1 MYIIEAEINMKPEF
15 SVVVPVYNEEE
26 SLDELIAAIESSFKK
41 IKKTYEIVFV
51 DDGSTD
57 STFDI
62 LKKYSQRNDNIRI
75 YSFRKN
81 QGKSPALTVGF
92 HKAAG
97 RYILTMDADL
107 QDDPQNIERLLRKM
121 NEGYDMVSGWRKSR
135 KDSLFKV
142 ISSRTFNR
150 IVVPKLFGLKLN
162 DLNCGLKLYKR
173 EVIEDLTIYGGMHR
187 FIPVLAHSNGFKVT
201 EVPIVHH
208 ERKYGYSKY
217 KPTKILT
224 DIPDLI
230 TMYFLVKYNN
240 RPLHFF
246 TKIGLI
252 PLLIG
257 GLIMLYLTYE
267 KILGNSIG
275 GRPLLIFGALFLI
288 AGIQTIFTGLIAD
301 LIVNMHQDKHAEFP
315 LKYQS

>member
-1 MYIIEAEINMKPEF
+1 MKPEF
-15 SVVVPVYNEEE
+15 SVVIPAYNEEE
-26 SLDELIAAIESSFKK
+26 SLDELISSIEKSFKN
-41 IKKTYEIVFV
+41 IKKTYEIIFI

-57 STFDI
+57 TTLDI
-62 LKKYSQRNDNIRI
+62 LKKYSQKHENIHV

-92 HKAAG
+92 HKAKG
-97 RYILTMDADL
+97 KYILTMDADL
-107 QDDPQNIERLLRKM
+107 QDDPMNVERLIQKM
-121 NEGYDMVSGWRKSR
+121 NEGFDMVSGWRKDR

-142 ISSRTFNR
+142 ASSRTFNR
-150 IVVPKLFGLKLN
+150 IVVPKLFGLRLN
-162 DLNCGLKLYKR
+162 DLNCGLKLYKK

-230 TMYFLVKYNN
+230 TMYFLIKYNN

-246 TKIGLI
+246 TQIGIVPFFIGSLI
-252 PLLIG
+252 L
-257 GLIMLYLTYE
+257 LYLTYE

-275 GRPLLIFGALFLI
+275 GRPLLIFGAIFII

-301 LIVNMHQDKHAEFP
+301 LVVNMNQDKQTEYP